1 MTNRACSFSILLSFY
16 SFSTFLLHLLA
27 HLGVSLVAVLVGVGG
42 RYKTDKSEDIAIL

>member
-1 MTNRACSFSILLSFY
+1 MSNLVRSFSILLSFY

-42 RYKTDKSEDIAIL
+42 RYKTENSEDIFIL